1 MREDERRRGEGEGRG
16 RGRGGMGEGEDGGVS
31 QAHAEAPSQQHEATP
46 CPPCKPPHPRSVRLA
61 GIPPHA
67 AEQLTA
73 R

>member
-1 MREDERRRGEGEGRG
+1 
-16 RGRGGMGEGEDGGVS
+16 MGEGEDGGVS

-46 CPPCKPPHPRSVRLA
+46 CPPRKAPHPRSVRLA